1 MVMVLAK
8 FSMPFSTELFPEFWA
23 FIPIDT
29 IVSAIN
35 KYVFFFISYLIIYT
49 RKSDFVYSE

>member
-1 MVMVLAK
+1 MVMVLVN
-8 FSMPFSTELFPEFWA
+8 SPMPFSKELFPEFWA

-29 IVSAIN
+29 IESAIN

-49 RKSDFVYSE
+49 RKSDFLYSE

>member
-1 MVMVLAK
+1 
-8 FSMPFSTELFPEFWA
+8 MPFSKELFSEFWA

-49 RKSDFVYSE
+49 RKSDFLYSE